1 MIIGREARTFAV
13 LWKVVFV
20 GSLALSCRPL
30 ALSSSARFA
39 PAELSQ
45 REEEGPG
52 GAARGCP
59 GAQGE
64 PGPKGA
70 RGAGHPGQLPFGGT
84 APGLPAF
91 CENEVNTP
99 H

>member
-1 MIIGREARTFAV
+1 MKEKPAHFAV
-13 LWKVVFV
+13 LSKGVFA
-20 GSLALSCRPL
+20 GSLALSPRLL
-30 ALSSSARFA
+30 ALGSLARLA

-52 GAARGCP
+52 GAARGRS

-64 PGPKGA
+64 PGPQGA
-70 RGAGHPGQLPFGGT
+70 RGAGHPGQLPFRGT

-91 CENEVNTP
+91 CENEVNPP